1 MHLIKNS
8 SAIHGVGAA
17 TAIRNVIRNGLDIV
31 GRRVAVIVVVAQV
44 ALIVL
49 RVGLDREVEIGTVIG
64 RSLGIEVEV
73 GTDTEKVEIGVE
85 VGKDPVKVGTRVGVG
100 TDIGE
105 DRGVEI
111 YMTGD
116 RGITVIQAQQ
126 VVPRTVVA
134 V

>member
-64 RSLGIEVEV
+64 RSLGIEVRVGNDPGEV
-73 GTDTEKVEIGVE
+73 E
-85 VGKDPVKVGTRVGVG
+85 TRVGVG